1 MSEYIKLT
9 ADDNN
14 ISYTSKFL
22 SENIPFGKKIFRDKG
37 KKENKTSEIELFD
50 FQYKNSI
57 GNIYSNNNK
66 YNNSLGYGRVNQEK
80 VTINNARKGNMKMY
94 LYNKN
99 DEPMIVLGPDWF
111 NSFVVIIFFVFFLLS
126 YFYFLRNLINP
137 NIQYYGKI
145 LSFLD
150 IILYLIC
157 ILINPGIPPK
167 ELWIENY
174 FKNKSNKDDNI
185 NYSIKICKDCKII
198 IESNQYIEHCQTC
211 NICIMEMSYHCFW
224 IGKCIGKKNKI
235 FFYCFLLFSFILLVY
250 LIFAFVSIP
259 FFQQEKTAN

>member
-1 MSEYIKLT
+1 MSEYTKLT

-57 GNIYSNNNK
+57 GNIYNNNNK

-111 NSFVVIIFFVFFLLS
+111 NSFVVIIFFVFFLLL
-126 YFYFLRNLINP
+126 YFYCLRNLINP